1 MGDIKR
7 VIWIDEN
14 VDSNENKIFL
24 EIFEGGIKNAKFY
37 LKKSVKEA
45 FDLIK
50 NHRETIMGN
59 RSVKIFHFRLFYVI
73 VSGSLSNDFFTEYV
87 KTTRELGIISANII
101 FCSNE
106 DKHKRNAYYLD
117 KFLNS
122 GKVYNE
128 KSIDKLIE
136 YINKD
141 ECPFLNELQESKQ
154 IYKPE
159 KESYGNVFF
168 PVHSISDITFPYF
181 FGQLINSTLVSKYD
195 LEGFQQYLLTF
206 YPELKDLIFPSKE
219 KKIDIPYYLLEKFYL
234 RLYTNESSNFYKI
247 INLDLSNDK
256 FDIYRVYIFLLYDAL
271 NKKSIKSF
279 YNEKLYRGTVISKK
293 ELEYIQK
300 LFKINEEFRLMNGK
314 VKNKD
319 EINTYLYFSKTFLS
333 FSKDINVAKGF
344 IGNETEDLF
353 PVLFEVEGLKE
364 KEVKKDD
371 FFVPNLDLQNITD
384 FDGELEVLFLPF
396 SCFEIISINDE
407 IIDSFEGKMKVKIIK
422 LRYLYKYRKQLFNYI
437 EKIKNDKEKLQIFIK
452 NVINSTFSE
461 EITNLVNFDKKEKL
475 CNLITNKFKV
485 EFNFANFNII
495 QCFKN
500 NAKLSANVALNN
512 LMPEVPTC
520 IQKILIEGKEALLI
534 KLENGMNIILRQ
546 YSKPPK
552 ITYQYMDS
560 GKCKDYPCHGDPI
573 NLNYVKNGDI
583 AHKLAKSNNECLA
596 GENGNC
602 MDNCLK
608 KVKHKEQ
615 KLKVQNNN
623 YFEFYSL
630 GFAIGDFIANY
641 EKIKNE
647 SLMVKLQ
654 SLGASSISALVPFL
668 PRILSSFLPQAIVTK
683 VPIVMASLSAFE
695 FILSVKDIIKDKSLT
710 KSETFYFIAKKAGIL
725 LGQMALTY
733 AIGQIGF
740 KLLVFLDL
748 SPGKIISIAIGI
760 GIAAG
765 FIIHKIFTEKDE
777 IKELALFS
785 DSLYYQYIP
794 RKFREYCIP
803 TLYWKGT
810 SKKCKSFAIELIED
824 GYRKWLVINIKK
836 WIRRID
842 NDNYLDIGNHIV
854 TYKGIS
860 ENPHKITFILYELK
874 KEEFK
879 PEDWGVGE
887 KVNKDYC
894 EKLSKYFIQV
904 AYLDVF

>member
-14 VDSNENKIFL
+14 ADSNENKIFL

-106 DKHKRNAYYLD
+106 DKHRRNAYYLD
-117 KFLNS
+117 NFLNS

-247 INLDLSNDK
+247 INLDLSNGK

-279 YNEKLYRGTVISKK
+279 YNKKLYRGAVLSKI
-293 ELEYIQK
+293 ELKNIEN
-300 LFKINEEFRLMNGK
+300 LFKINEELKLMNEK

-319 EINTYLYFSKTFLS
+319 EINSCLYFSKTFLS
-333 FSKDINVAKGF
+333 FSKDIDVAKGF
-344 IGNETEDLF
+344 IGKETEDLL
-353 PVLFEVEGLKE
+353 PVLFEVEELNE
-364 KEVKKDD
+364 KEIKKND

-384 FDGELEVLFLPF
+384 FDNELEVLFLPF
-396 SCFEIISINDE
+396 SCFEIVSMNDE
-407 IIDSFEGKMKVKIIK
+407 KIDSFEGKMRVKIIK
-422 LRYLYKYRKQLFNYI
+422 LRYLYKYRKPLFNYI
-437 EKIKNDKEKLQIFIK
+437 EKIKNDKEKLQLFIK
-452 NVINSTFSE
+452 NVLNSTFSE

-475 CNLITNKFKV
+475 CNLVTNRFKV
-485 EFNFANFNII
+485 EVNFTNFNII

-500 NAKLSANVALNN
+500 TSIFTANSALNN
-512 LMPEVPTC
+512 LMPEVPQC
-520 IQKILIEGKEALLI
+520 IQKVLVEGKEALLI
-534 KLENGMNIILRQ
+534 ILENDMNILLRQ
-546 YSKPPK
+546 NFNPNK
-552 ITYQYMDS
+552 ITYRYVHPNQ
-560 GKCKDYPCHGDPI
+560 CKDYQCLGQSV
-573 NLNYVKNGDI
+573 NLKYCRNGDV
-583 AHKLAKSNNECLA
+583 AHKLIKSNRECLP
-596 GENGNC
+596 GRNENC
-602 MDNCLK
+602 MDNCINK
-608 KVKHKEQ
+608 IKHKEQ
-615 KLKVQNNN
+615 KLKVQKN
-623 YFEFYSL
+623 YYEFYSL

-641 EKIKNE
+641 DKIKNE
-647 SLMVKLQ
+647 PLMVQLQ
-654 SLGASSISALVPFL
+654 SLGVAGITALIPFL
-668 PRILSSFLPQAIVTK
+668 PRILSEFLPQAIVTK
-683 VPIVMASLSAFE
+683 VPVVMASLSAYE
-695 FILSVKDIIKDKSLT
+695 FILSVKDIVKDKSLT
-710 KSETFYFIAKKAGIL
+710 KSETFYFIVKKAGII

-740 KLLVFLDL
+740 KILFYLDL

-760 GIAAG
+760 GIVAG
-765 FIIHKIFTEKDE
+765 YTIHKIFTEKDDR
-777 IKELALFS
+777 KDLTLFS

-794 RKFREYCIP
+794 SKFREYCIP
-803 TLYWKGT
+803 TLKWKGT
-810 SKKCKSFAIELIED
+810 SKKGKSFAIELIED
-824 GYRKWLVINIKK
+824 GYRKWLVINIKE
-836 WIRRID
+836 WIRKID
-842 NDNYLDIGNHIV
+842 NDNYLDIGEHIV
-854 TYKGIS
+854 PYKGIS
-860 ENPHKITFILYELK
+860 KNPHKISFILYELDTK
-874 KEEFK
+874 EFK

-887 KVNKDYC
+887 NVEKDYS
-894 EKLSKYFIQV
+894 EKLSKHFIQV
-904 AYLDVF
+904 AVLDVF